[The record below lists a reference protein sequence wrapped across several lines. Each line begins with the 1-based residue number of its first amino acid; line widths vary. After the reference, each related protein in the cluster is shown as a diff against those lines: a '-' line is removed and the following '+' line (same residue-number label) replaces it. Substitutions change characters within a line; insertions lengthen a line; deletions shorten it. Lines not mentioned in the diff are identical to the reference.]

1 MATVYG
7 VNATKNNAP
16 THQNIIDPSEQG
28 GRVRWIHD
36 SYECDGTEV
45 SGTDII
51 LGGLIPAGAQII
63 PGASYVYADDLGT
76 GNATV
81 GTSAGGVDLA
91 AAFDA
96 GSAATKTQLNHTVDL
111 FGTKTTAPVNVHFTP
126 LFTATGTI
134 RLSLM
139 YVMA

>member
-16 THQNIIDPSEQG
+16 NHQNIIDPSEQG

-36 SYECDGTEV
+36 SYECAASP
-45 SGTDII
+45 SGTDIV
-51 LGGLIPAGAQII
+51 LGGEIPVGAQIV
-63 PGASYVYADDLGT
+63 PGASYVYHDDLGT

-81 GTSAGGVDLA
+81 GTSAAGVDLA
-91 AAFDA
+91 AAEDA
-96 GSAATKTQLNHTVDL
+96 GSAGNIILNNTVDL
-111 FGTKTTAPVNVHFTP
+111 FGTKTTSKVNVHFTP